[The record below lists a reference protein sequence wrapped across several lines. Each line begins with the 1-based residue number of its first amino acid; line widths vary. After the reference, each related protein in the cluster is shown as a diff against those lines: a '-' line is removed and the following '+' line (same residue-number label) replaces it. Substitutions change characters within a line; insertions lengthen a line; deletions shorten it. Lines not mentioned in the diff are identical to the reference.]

1 MYLLFVLDF
10 SATHQLLLSIINSM
24 GLGQI
29 CAGFLQP
36 KRECLRYLSHV
47 IGENVVALR
56 ISSTGKEKRGFILL
70 SFVSREGID
79 CSKGVREDHGGLG
92 KPASGGCRKNW
103 WPRGEP
109 ASTFKKAKRSRKPT
123 GSQVPLKKRL
133 DPIEKD
139 DDRDS
144 QGDDD
149 GYEDDERRGGSSDES
164 DVGSDL
170 YKGEEDREN
179 LAQMTELEREYILSE
194 RATRR
199 DDLKLKETVRA
210 KQTGKKSEPVKET
223 TPPPRLRSSARSA
236 DRAAAKDDALN
247 ELRLKRKKQQDPE
260 GHWRSRDAARG
271 GSSGRGSSPVE
282 RRGILPA
289 SPSSSSQSESQS
301 GSHSRDDGSTG
312 DSDDDRADDGRER
325 PLFEDIKNIT
335 IRRSKLAKWFMEPF
349 FEELIVGCF
358 VRVGIGMSRSG
369 KSIYRLCLV
378 RNVDATDPNRQYK
391 LENKSTYKYLNCVW
405 GNDSSAARWQMARVS
420 DSTPLLEE
428 FNDWVREVERS
439 GGKMPTRQDV
449 LQKREAIQKTNT
461 FVYSAA
467 TVKQMLQEKKSA
479 SSRPMNIA
487 AEKQRLRRELD
498 VAESRRDEAEVERLL
513 ARLKELEAMSR
524 QVKQKDSK
532 AVRLEEMNKKNRA
545 ENFKNASEMKPV
557 NTSLKAGE
565 AGYDPFSRRWTRSM
579 NYYVSKPGGGDETA
593 ESANGNAT
601 SAGTG
606 LGGNVVGEVRAR
618 AEAGIAATVAALEAA
633 ADAGK
638 LVDTNAPVD
647 QGTESNTLHDFELPI
662 SLTGLQ
668 KFGGPH
674 GAHAGFL
681 ARKQRIEATVGCR
694 VPENDGRRHALTL
707 TVSDYKRRRGLL

>member
-1 MYLLFVLDF
+1 MADLEN
-10 SATHQLLLSIINSM
+10 LLLEA
-24 GLGQI
+24 
-29 CAGFLQP
+29 AG
-36 KRECLRYLSHV
+36 R
-47 IGENVVALR
+47 
-56 ISSTGKEKRGFILL
+56 TGGSGGNRRPP
-70 SFVSREGID
+70 SRRRREGSYSD
-79 CSKGVREDHGGLG
+79 DGSDSKDDDSDDDLG
-92 KPASGGCRKNW
+92 YK
-103 WPRGEP
+103 
-109 ASTFKKAKRSRKPT
+109 SRKPS

-149 GYEDDERRGGSSDES
+149 GYEDDEHRGGSSDDS

-210 KQTGKKSEPVKET
+210 KQSGKKSEPVKET

-260 GHWRSRDAARG
+260 GHWRSKDASRG
-271 GSSGRGSSPVE
+271 VSGGWGSSPVKH
-282 RRGILPA
+282 RGILTA

-301 GSHSRDDGSTG
+301 ASPSRDDGSTG
-312 DSDDDRADDGRER
+312 DGDLADSDDDRADDGRER
-325 PLFEDIKNIT
+325 PVFEDVKNIT
-335 IRRSKLAKWFMEPF
+335 IKRSRLAKWLMEPF

-358 VRVGIGMSRSG
+358 VRVGIGMSKSG
-369 KSIYRLCLV
+369 KSIYRLCMV
-378 RNVDATDPNRQYK
+378 RNVDATDPNRQYR
-391 LENKSTYKYLNCVW
+391 LENKTTYKYLNCVW
-405 GNDSSAARWQMARVS
+405 GNESSAARWQMARVS
-420 DSTPLLEE
+420 DAAPLVEE
-428 FNDWVREVERS
+428 FSEWVREVERS
-439 GGKMPTRQDV
+439 GGRMPTRQVV
-449 LQKREAIQKTNT
+449 LEKSEAIQKTTNT
-461 FVYSAA
+461 FVYSAE

-479 SSRPMNIA
+479 TSRPMNVA
-487 AEKQRLRRELD
+487 AEKQRLRREMD
-498 VAESRRDEAEVERLL
+498 VAESRRDEAEMERLQ
-513 ARLKELEAMSR
+513 ARLQELEAMSR
-524 QVKQKDSK
+524 QVKDKDSK
-532 AVRLEEMNKKNRA
+532 AVRLAEMNKKNRA
-545 ENFKNASEMKPV
+545 ENFKNASELKPV

-593 ESANGNAT
+593 ASVNGNEV

-606 LGGNVVGEVRAR
+606 SGRNKNGERTRV
-618 AEAGIAATVAALEAA
+618 EAGIAATVAALEAA
-633 ADAGK
+633 AGAGK

-647 QGTESNTLHDFELPI
+647 QGTESNSLHDFELPV
-662 SLTGLQ
+662 SLAGLQ

-681 ARKQRIEATVGCR
+681 ARKQKIEATVGCR

>member
-1 MYLLFVLDF
+1 MADLEN
-10 SATHQLLLSIINSM
+10 LLLEA
-24 GLGQI
+24 
-29 CAGFLQP
+29 AG
-36 KRECLRYLSHV
+36 R
-47 IGENVVALR
+47 
-56 ISSTGKEKRGFILL
+56 TGGSGGNRRPP
-70 SFVSREGID
+70 SRRRREGSYSD
-79 CSKGVREDHGGLG
+79 DGSDSKDDDSDDDLG
-92 KPASGGCRKNW
+92 YK
-103 WPRGEP
+103 
-109 ASTFKKAKRSRKPT
+109 SRKPS

-149 GYEDDERRGGSSDES
+149 DSADEHRGGSSDES

-170 YKGEEDREN
+170 YKGDEDREN

-210 KQTGKKSEPVKET
+210 KQSGKKSESVKET

-260 GHWRSRDAARG
+260 GHWRSKDVARG
-271 GSSGRGSSPVE
+271 GSSGRGSPPVK
-282 RRGILPA
+282 RRGILTA

-312 DSDDDRADDGRER
+312 DGDLGDSDDDRDDGRDR
-325 PLFEDIKNIT
+325 PVFEDVKNIT
-335 IRRSKLAKWFMEPF
+335 IRRSKLAKWLMEPF

-369 KSIYRLCLV
+369 KSIYRLCIV

-391 LENKSTYKYLNCVW
+391 LENKTTYKYLNCVW
-405 GNDSSAARWQMARVS
+405 GNESSAARWQMARVS
-420 DSTPLLEE
+420 DAAPLLEE
-428 FNDWVREVERS
+428 FNEWVREVERN
-439 GGKMPTRQDV
+439 GGRMPTCQAV
-449 LQKREAIQKTNT
+449 LEKREAIQKTTNT

-487 AEKQRLRRELD
+487 AEKQRLRREMD
-498 VAESRRDEAEVERLL
+498 VAESRRDEAELERLR

-524 QVKQKDSK
+524 QVKEKDSK
-532 AVRLEEMNKKNRA
+532 AVRLSEMNKKNRA
-545 ENFKNASEMKPV
+545 ENFKNASELKPV

-579 NYYVSKPGGGDETA
+579 NYYVSKPGGADETA
-593 ESANGNAT
+593 ASANGDAV

-606 LGGNVVGEVRAR
+606 SRGNNNGVERAR
-618 AEAGIAATVAALEAA
+618 AAAGFAATVAALEAA

-647 QGTESNTLHDFELPI
+647 QGTESNSLHNFELPI
-662 SLTGLQ
+662 SLAGLQ

-681 ARKQRIEATVGCR
+681 GRKQRIEATVGCR